1 MPDHYIAALRA
12 RGVPWFPTTERV
24 LAALARLGADRRPA
38 DTAPISP
45 LPLPALADEA
55 GVIPEYRSKA
65 LLASIGVPFPERG
78 FAADAD
84 TAVSVA
90 DALGYPVA
98 MKAQASALSHKSD
111 AGGVI
116 LNLADG
122 AAVRAAWTR
131 MHASVAAYDATI
143 ALDGVLIEAMGP
155 RGMEMIVGGR
165 NDPEWGAVVL
175 AGFGGVTA
183 EVLHDVRLF
192 TPDMTEAEVIAYLGK
207 LKSAALLAG
216 WRGAPA
222 LDVPALARLIVTVAR
237 LLHTEQRLAE
247 LDLNPVILY
256 PRDHGV
262 IALDALILAG

>member
-1 MPDHYIAALRA
+1 
-12 RGVPWFPTTERV
+12 
-24 LAALARLGADRRPA
+24 
-38 DTAPISP
+38 
-45 LPLPALADEA
+45 
-55 GVIPEYRSKA
+55 
-65 LLASIGVPFPERG
+65 
-78 FAADAD
+78 
-84 TAVSVA
+84 
-90 DALGYPVA
+90 
-98 MKAQASALSHKSD
+98 
-111 AGGVI
+111 
-116 LNLADG
+116 
-122 AAVRAAWTR
+122 

-192 TPDMTEAEVIAYLGK
+192 TPDMTEAEVIADLGK

-216 WRGAPA
+216 WRGARA

-237 LLHTEQRLAE
+237 LLHTEPRLAE

-256 PRDHGV
+256 PRDQGV

>member
-1 MPDHYIAALRA
+1 L
-12 RGVPWFPTTERV
+12 
-24 LAALARLGADRRPA
+24 
-38 DTAPISP
+38 
-45 LPLPALADEA
+45 
-55 GVIPEYRSKA
+55 
-65 LLASIGVPFPERG
+65 GVPFPQG
-78 FAADAD
+78 AFAADPDA
-84 TAVSVA
+84 AVA
-90 DALGYPVA
+90 AAAALGYPVA
-98 MKAQASALSHKSD
+98 MKAQSPALSHKSD

-116 LNLADG
+116 LNLADPD
-122 AAVRAAWTR
+122 AVRAAWHR

-183 EVLHDVRLF
+183 EVLQDVRLF
-192 TPDMTEAEVIAYLGK
+192 TPDMSHAEVIADLGK

-222 LDVPALARLIVTVAR
+222 LDVPALADLIVTVAR
-237 LLHTEQRLAE
+237 LLHSEPRLAE

-256 PRDHGV
+256 PSGQGV
-262 IALDALILAG
+262 IALDALILAQ